1 MQPSDAFIFF
11 TDLDGTLLDHE
22 TYSYKA
28 ALPALRELKIREIPL
43 VLASSKT
50 AAEIAPLRKE
60 LGFEHCQAIVE
71 NGSGILPA
79 HENKPTRERSYERL
93 TNAVYNLPVAL
104 RSHYAGFN
112 QLTSK
117 QVSDLTGLSLPDAE
131 LAKKRDFSEPGI
143 WSGNQIDK
151 ETFLKSLTDV
161 GISAQQGG
169 RFLTLSFGGNKA
181 NQMENLIDL
190 HMIAKGHKLTSVA
203 LGDAPND
210 IEMLEMA
217 DFGFIIPTHGPS
229 KIPPLT
235 GEKTLRI
242 RRADQSGPIGW
253 NQCVLDLIK
262 TNDQRK

>member
-1 MQPSDAFIFF
+1 MQPSNAFIFF

-28 ALPALRELKIREIPL
+28 ALPALRELKSRKIPL

-79 HENKPTRERSYERL
+79 HENTPTRERSYDRL
-93 TNAVYNLPVAL
+93 TDAVSKLPLAL
-104 RSHYAGFN
+104 KRRYTGFS
-112 QLTSK
+112 QLTAK
-117 QVSDLTGLSLPDAE
+117 QVSDLTGLSLSSAE
-131 LAKKRDFSEPGI
+131 LAQKRDFSEPGI
-143 WSGNQIDK
+143 WSGNDADK
-151 ETFLKSLTDV
+151 EIFLTALADV

-169 RFLTLSFGGNKA
+169 RFLTLSFGANKA
-181 NQMENLIDL
+181 NQMENLIAL
-190 HMIAKGHKLTSVA
+190 HMVAAGHKLTSVA

-210 IEMLEMA
+210 IEMLEFA
-217 DFGFIIPTHGPS
+217 DIGFIIPTHGPS
-229 KIPPLT
+229 KIPTLA
-235 GEKTLRI
+235 GEKKHSI
-242 RRADQSGPIGW
+242 KRAGQPGPNGW